1 MEISD
6 QNGMTSPTTPAQPQT
21 AAPSVRPIS
30 HWLVLVVIILCTLL
44 ISLWNLRAGHSW
56 GDDFASYILQ
66 AKNIADGQ
74 PHRPTGYLFNPAV
87 PHIGPPLYPP
97 MVPLILAVTY
107 RFAGLDLQAMK
118 LTLMA
123 VFLISL
129 VPLYFL
135 MDLYLR
141 SPLASG
147 IAVLCFAVNPVIV
160 GMHSAIAS
168 DLVFLTFVFGF
179 LYTVHRAYSQDER
192 PPRALK
198 LAVLCGFLIYGA
210 YATRSAGAVLFL
222 VLPATDLLRY
232 RRLSR
237 FTWGALLTAIGLVVL
252 QSAWYDSSRQETG
265 ILSLFS
271 LSPAHLLESG
281 RGYLSNTR
289 VFLAI
294 GWRPASLCGYA
305 FVLAMAAVGVF
316 YWARR
321 APLVLWIFTAGYA
334 AMILLYE
341 ANPVRYIIPLLP
353 VLVLMVA
360 GGAAWLT
367 ERFPKARVWL
377 MLGLAALG
385 TVYAV
390 ALIRADRSPVR
401 EGLFDER
408 FTGIARYIKEN
419 SPPDAV
425 IVFRKPRLMALMT
438 GRKSCAASPS
448 GLTEFL
454 RSFHPAFVLIAD
466 NIEDEDLATQAP
478 LRSAM
483 AAPNSRYRE
492 VQSTGPYHLFAR
504 AGAGEHQ

>member
-6 QNGMTSPTTPAQPQT
+6 QNGMTLLTTPAQPQT
-21 AAPSVRPIS
+21 AAPPVRSIP
-30 HWLVLVVIILCTLL
+30 HWVVLIAVILCTLL
-44 ISLWNLRAGHSW
+44 ISLRNLRAGHPW

-74 PHRPTGYLFNPAV
+74 PHRPTGYLFNPSV
-87 PHIGPPLYPP
+87 PHVGPPLYPP
-97 MVPLILAVTY
+97 MVPIILAVTY
-107 RFAGLDLQAMK
+107 RIAGLDLQAMK

-129 VPLYFL
+129 IPLYFL
-135 MDLYLR
+135 TYLYLQ

-147 IAVLCFAVNPVIV
+147 AAVLCFAVNPVIV
-160 GMHSAIAS
+160 GMHSAIGS
-168 DLVFLTFVFGF
+168 DLVFLPFVFGF
-179 LYTVHRAYSQDER
+179 LYTVHRAYSQDGR
-192 PPRALK
+192 PPRPLK

-237 FTWGALLTAIGLVVL
+237 FTCGALLTAIGLVLL
-252 QSAWYDSSRQETG
+252 QSAWYESSREEAG
-265 ILSLFS
+265 ILSLFT
-271 LSPAHLLESG
+271 LSPVHLFKVV
-281 RGYLSNTR
+281 RGYLSNSR
-289 VFLAI
+289 MFLAI
-294 GWRPASLCGYA
+294 DWRPASLCCYG
-305 FVLAMAAVGVF
+305 FVLALAAAGVF
-316 YWARR
+316 YWVRR
-321 APLVLWIFTAGYA
+321 APLVLWVFTAGYA
-334 AMILLYE
+334 AMLALYG
-341 ANPVRYIIPLLP
+341 ATAVRYIIPLLP

-377 MLGLAALG
+377 MLGLAAYG
-385 TVYAV
+385 SASAV
-390 ALIRADRSPVR
+390 ALIRADRSPER
-401 EGLFDER
+401 EGLFDDR
-408 FTGIARYIKEN
+408 LAGIVRYIKEN

-438 GRKSCAASPS
+438 GRRSCAAPPS

-454 RSFHPAFVLIAD
+454 RSFNPEFVLIAD

-478 LRSAM
+478 LKSAM
-483 AAPNSRYRE
+483 ADRNSRYRE
-492 VQSTGPYHLFAR
+492 VQSIGPYHLFAR
-504 AGAGEHQ
+504 AVTGEH